1 MIHRELKYLSFAR
14 VYNMF
19 STKTKNTI
27 LLVLVSTTFILSVVS
42 YAIPQ
47 QQAFGQG
54 GLFQS
59 QQESDSA
66 DRNNQSSSSSSPSS
80 SSPMIA
86 TTTTTAAAEDDK
98 AVEDQKVVLGN
109 ITIPI
114 NSNTQFSLEM
124 PDSKITI
131 EPNK

>member
-86 TTTTTAAAEDDK
+86 TTTAAAEDDK
-98 AVEDQKVVLGN
+98 EAVEDQKVVLGN

>member
-1 MIHRELKYLSFAR
+1 
-14 VYNMF
+14 MF

-47 QQAFGQG
+47 QQAFAQG
-54 GLFQS
+54 MFQS

-86 TTTTTAAAEDDK
+86 TTTAAAAEDDK
-98 AVEDQKVVLGN
+98 EAGEDQKVVLGN

>member
-1 MIHRELKYLSFAR
+1 
-14 VYNMF
+14 MF

-47 QQAFGQG
+47 QQAFAQG
-54 GLFQS
+54 MFQS
-59 QQESDSA
+59 ESA

-86 TTTTTAAAEDDK
+86 TTTAAAEDDK
-98 AVEDQKVVLGN
+98 EAVEDQKVVLGN

>member
-1 MIHRELKYLSFAR
+1 
-14 VYNMF
+14 MF
-19 STKTKNTI
+19 STKIKNTI
-27 LLVLVSTTFILSVVS
+27 LLALISTTFILSVVL

-66 DRNNQSSSSSSPSS
+66 DRNNQSSSSSSSS

-86 TTTTTAAAEDDK
+86 TTTAADDDK
-98 AVEDQKVVLGN
+98 EAEEDQKIVLGN

-131 EPNK
+131 EPNQ

>member
-1 MIHRELKYLSFAR
+1 
-14 VYNMF
+14 MF

-27 LLVLVSTTFILSVVS
+27 LLVFVSTTFILSVVS

-59 QQESDSA
+59 QQQSDSA
-66 DRNNQSSSSSSPSS
+66 DRNNQSSSSSS
-80 SSPMIA
+80 SPTIA
-86 TTTTTAAAEDDK
+86 TTTTTAEDDKEAAED
-98 AVEDQKVVLGN
+98 QKIVLGN

>member
-47 QQAFGQG
+47 QQAFAQG
-54 GLFQS
+54 MFQ
-59 QQESDSA
+59 SDSA

-86 TTTTTAAAEDDK
+86 TTTAAAAEDDK
-98 AVEDQKVVLGN
+98 EAGEDQKVVLGN

>member
-1 MIHRELKYLSFAR
+1 M
-14 VYNMF
+14 
-19 STKTKNTI
+19 
-27 LLVLVSTTFILSVVS
+27 LSVVS

-66 DRNNQSSSSSSPSS
+66 DRNNQSSSSSSAS

-86 TTTTTAAAEDDK
+86 TTTAAEDDNE
-98 AVEDQKVVLGN
+98 AEEDQKIVLGN

>member
-1 MIHRELKYLSFAR
+1 
-14 VYNMF
+14 MF

-47 QQAFGQG
+47 QQAFAQG
-54 GLFQS
+54 MFQS
-59 QQESDSA
+59 ESA

-86 TTTTTAAAEDDK
+86 TTTAAAAEDDK
-98 AVEDQKVVLGN
+98 EAGEDQKVVLGN

>member
-1 MIHRELKYLSFAR
+1 
-14 VYNMF
+14 MF
-19 STKTKNTI
+19 STKIKNTI
-27 LLVLVSTTFILSVVS
+27 LLALISTTFILSVVS

-59 QQESDSA
+59 KQESDSA
-66 DRNNQSSSSSSPSS
+66 DRNNQSSSSSSSSS

-86 TTTTTAAAEDDK
+86 TTTAADDDK
-98 AVEDQKVVLGN
+98 EAEEDQKIVLGN

-131 EPNK
+131 EPNQ

>member
-1 MIHRELKYLSFAR
+1 M
-14 VYNMF
+14 M
-19 STKTKNTI
+19 STKTKNI
-27 LLVLVSTTFILSVVS
+27 VLLAIVSTFILSVVS

-59 QQESDSA
+59 QQQSDSA
-66 DRNNQSSSSSSPSS
+66 DRNNQSSSSSS
-80 SSPMIA
+80 SPTIA
-86 TTTTTAAAEDDK
+86 TTTTTAEDDKEAAED
-98 AVEDQKVVLGN
+98 QKIVLGN

>member
-1 MIHRELKYLSFAR
+1 
-14 VYNMF
+14 MF

-66 DRNNQSSSSSSPSS
+66 DRNNQSSSSSSSSS

-86 TTTTTAAAEDDK
+86 TTTTAAEDDK
-98 AVEDQKVVLGN
+98 EAEEDQKIVLGN

>member
-1 MIHRELKYLSFAR
+1 
-14 VYNMF
+14 MF

-86 TTTTTAAAEDDK
+86 TTTAAAEDDK
-98 AVEDQKVVLGN
+98 EAVEDQKVVLGN

>member
-1 MIHRELKYLSFAR
+1 MSFAR

-66 DRNNQSSSSSSPSS
+66 DRNNQSSSSSSSSS

-86 TTTTTAAAEDDK
+86 TTTTAAEDDK
-98 AVEDQKVVLGN
+98 EAEEDQKIVLGN

>member
-1 MIHRELKYLSFAR
+1 
-14 VYNMF
+14 MF

-27 LLVLVSTTFILSVVS
+27 LLVLISTTFMLSVVS

-66 DRNNQSSSSSSPSS
+66 DRNNQSSSSSSAS

-86 TTTTTAAAEDDK
+86 TTTAAEDDNE
-98 AVEDQKVVLGN
+98 AEEDQKIVLGN

>member
-1 MIHRELKYLSFAR
+1 
-14 VYNMF
+14 MF

-86 TTTTTAAAEDDK
+86 TTTAAEDDK
-98 AVEDQKVVLGN
+98 EAEDDQKIVLGN